1 MDFSKFEESIYNLI
15 PKPVEVPAK
24 PPLYHSTHEGKID
37 PAHFVMGVSKRGRG
51 TFGAPSG
58 EYKPKPTEFLSKH
71 SKEPILPDPAPVS
84 DPKTKRKAPVPSR
97 KEKPIMGLV
106 SKKNFVT
113 SNAVEAILSKPKKT
127 MQDPLQYTKK
137 QDYGKVPNYLLRNKA
152 KIEAE
157 KAAVQRYLANKVDED
172 DFGDGTVRRMR
183 EDERQDL
190 LTHLKQKW
198 EEVNSV
204 YQKMTFTLD
213 TPAKQKRKENYEL
226 TLSQIEKDIHRLE
239 KGHIYIAE
247 DM

>member
-1 MDFSKFEESIYNLI
+1 
-15 PKPVEVPAK
+15 
-24 PPLYHSTHEGKID
+24 
-37 PAHFVMGVSKRGRG
+37 
-51 TFGAPSG
+51 
-58 EYKPKPTEFLSKH
+58 
-71 SKEPILPDPAPVS
+71 
-84 DPKTKRKAPVPSR
+84 
-97 KEKPIMGLV
+97 MGLV